1 MKKYSAFFVAP
12 IVAVMFI
19 VAVLKGPHLLQ
30 HIESMAGVS
39 QAFLDYAKYL
49 LTLVPATI
57 FAIVLGFPIFYLIR
71 WIADWKLLPCMLG
84 GLLVLGSVSL
94 ILEQVAI
101 TDVTDLVA
109 DKRLLAVLVGTL
121 AYGLVFWI
129 LMEKYQEP
137 DQDK

>member
-101 TDVTDLVA
+101 TDVTELVA

>member
-1 MKKYSAFFVAP
+1 
-12 IVAVMFI
+12 MFI

-101 TDVTDLVA
+101 TDVTELVA

-137 DQDK
+137 DQDE

>member
-39 QAFLDYAKYL
+39 QAFLNYAKYL

-137 DQDK
+137 DQDE